1 MRWDFWRVWGQR
13 LRCCYYCDIPRQSH
27 GSEWWTW
34 CGSNTR
40 PSHYESDADYLA
52 ELQVLVEGFL
62 PTDIS
67 FDVFKFHCFALFR
80 DNHMDRNGH
89 GGNRTH
95 DLHLIRAMRTA
106 D

>member
-1 MRWDFWRVWGQR
+1 MRWDFWRVWGRQ

-52 ELQVLVEGFL
+52 ELQVLVEGLL
-62 PTDIS
+62 PTNMVPMGIEPMA
-67 FDVFKFHCFALFR
+67 VC
-80 DNHMDRNGH
+80 
-89 GGNRTH
+89 
-95 DLHLIRAMRTA
+95 LIIARI
-106 D
+106 